1 MFLLMPEYTCIQCT
15 NVFPKLKQIKKHFI
29 EQKCTYPYTC
39 NECSVPF
46 FTRNAAII
54 HNANTNHATGFDS
67 QQLPSINAVLK
78 DQSAH
83 LSQLSHEKS
92 ARNGLESAGS
102 TTPQSVTIPKQD
114 DLTFVI
120 DGRNLFYK
128 CQGFGGLHLFLEQ
141 LINFVSKIPGR
152 NQIIAVVP
160 SFWYFKKGTV
170 LPKALKNLFGSRIR
184 TVQMQIHQ
192 NDKELDDVVA
202 FSLAQ
207 AFSGY
212 LISGDKNIPDQVGF
226 DNKSWNEEK
235 LLNVKSTF
243 DRGFELRLPNRVDLE
258 FERYYDLGWA
268 SCNMVENIQSWH
280 WDEYL
285 AFLDKQGDN
294 KNEFFCPHC
303 SSDFLSFSDLTT
315 HFAQTRHGVMV
326 CQCGDEFHSF
336 AKLLAHFSS
345 TKHLSAEGRIFS
357 IRNCIRTL
365 IDIGEE
371 E

>member
-1 MFLLMPEYTCIQCT
+1 MPEYTCTQC
-15 NVFPKLKQIKKHFI
+15 NEVFPKLKHIKKHFN

-39 NECSVPF
+39 NECSIPF
-46 FTRNAAII
+46 FTKNAAIV
-54 HNANTNHATGFDS
+54 HRANTNHATGYDS
-67 QQLPSINAVLK
+67 QQVPSINVVLK
-78 DQSAH
+78 NQSDH
-83 LSQLSHEKS
+83 LSPSSHDKS
-92 ARNGLESAGS
+92 PDVQAESS
-102 TTPQSVTIPKQD
+102 QTPSPQSVAIFKPQ

-128 CQGFGGLHLFLEQ
+128 CQGFGGLHLLLEQ

-160 SFWYFKKGTV
+160 SFWFFKNGAT
-170 LPKALKNLFGSRIR
+170 LPKALKNLLRGRIR

-207 AFSGY
+207 AFNGY
-212 LISGDKNIPDQVGF
+212 LLSGDKHIPDQVGF

-243 DRGFELRLPNRVDLE
+243 DRGFELRLPNRVDSE
-258 FERYYDLGWA
+258 FERYYDLAWV
-268 SCNMVENIQSWH
+268 SCNKVENIQPWH
-280 WDEYL
+280 WDEFL
-285 AFLDKQGDN
+285 AFLN
-294 KNEFFCPHC
+294 KHGESQSTFFCPHC
-303 SSDFLSFSDLTT
+303 SNDFLSFSELTD
-315 HFAQTRHGVMV
+315 HFAQTKHGIIV
-326 CQCGDEFHSF
+326 CHCGDEFHSL
-336 AKLLAHFSS
+336 AKLLAHFSA

-357 IRNCIRTL
+357 FRNCIRTL
-365 IDIGEE
+365 IEFAEE